1 MRFGTFLGFSASSAK
16 QLCSDEFLL
25 LLLLLL
31 LLGLF
36 DVVPLPLLVW
46 LPGLI
51 KIKPG
56 LDFAKTGQPPSVTI
70 SLWRRI
76 LS

>member
-25 LLLLLL
+25 LLLLLV
-31 LLGLF
+31 GLF

-56 LDFAKTGQPPSVTI
+56 LDLAKTGQPPSVTI

>member
-25 LLLLLL
+25 LLLLLV
-31 LLGLF
+31 GLF

-56 LDFAKTGQPPSVTI
+56 LDLAKTGHPPSVTI